1 MKKLQDLKG
10 AKALSKKEQQS
21 VKGGDW
27 PRTPKCIDDISC
39 PDGFGCVL
47 DMGICLPIPV

>member
-21 VKGGDW
+21 VKGGGPEPMGFCW
-27 PRTPKCIDDISC
+27 CGGIGTQSYCLNLCGPRR
-39 PDGFGCVL
+39 
-47 DMGICLPIPV
+47 